1 MEDYSQTLPET
12 QITTRR
18 MPSLPQHWAFLKK
31 PEILVFMHLP
41 IYQGLATL
49 SKDLQ
54 LWTGQYAGDQ
64 EKCIWGQS
72 VSGLQP
78 TRLCP
83 PFNNHKID
91 FEKVL
96 IKSLIYVQS
105 YLGLVFRPFFPN
117 ELSDLKIALLSVP
130 LR

>member
-18 MPSLPQHWAFLKK
+18 MPSLPQHWAFQKK
-31 PEILVFMHLP
+31 PEILVFMSLP
-41 IYQGLATL
+41 IYEGWQPFLKIYN
-49 SKDLQ
+49 S
-54 LWTGQYAGDQ
+54 GQANIQ
-64 EKCIWGQS
+64 ETRKNASGA
-72 VSGLQP
+72 VSGLQS

-83 PFNNHKID
+83 PFDNHKID

-117 ELSDLKIALLSVP
+117 ELSDLKIALLSIP